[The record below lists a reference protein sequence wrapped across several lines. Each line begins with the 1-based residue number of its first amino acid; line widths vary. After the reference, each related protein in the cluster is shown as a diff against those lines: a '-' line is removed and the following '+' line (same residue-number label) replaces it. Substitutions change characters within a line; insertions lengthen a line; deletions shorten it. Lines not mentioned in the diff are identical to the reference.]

1 MLTVIINSMT
11 QANIKFKTYSALYF
25 ETLYFCRSFPYEEK
39 KREINDSVEKLLLL
53 FEEEYENKSINS
65 ARIQQL
71 VEQHY
76 TSPDF
81 SISYLAD
88 LSHVSIAY
96 MSYLFKKEL
105 GENFLDYVWTMR
117 LEKAKELL
125 LTTDILIDDIS
136 TAVGYL
142 NPSSF
147 RRKFKQ
153 SVGLTPSQYR
163 SRGTV
168 G

>member
-1 MLTVIINSMT
+1 
-11 QANIKFKTYSALYF
+11 
-25 ETLYFCRSFPYEEK
+25 
-39 KREINDSVEKLLLL
+39 
-53 FEEEYENKSINS
+53 
-65 ARIQQL
+65 
-71 VEQHY
+71 
-76 TSPDF
+76 
-81 SISYLAD
+81 
-88 LSHVSIAY
+88 
-96 MSYLFKKEL
+96 MSYLFKKEI

-136 TAVGYL
+136 TAIGYL

-163 SRGTV
+163 SRGTS